1 MKVAFQSDRSDIRA
15 KGEARM
21 IRERTRAFLGL
32 QGCSLLS
39 ALF

>member
-1 MKVAFQSDRSDIRA
+1 MKVAFR
-15 KGEARM
+15 EAGM

-32 QGCSLLS
+32 QGCGILS